1 MLAVHFW
8 NFAKKQNS
16 TARPTGDPA
25 VINCSLKEDCG
36 VAAPVLEIN
45 TTGSYNANYAY
56 IPAFDR
62 YYYVTEW
69 TYEKHAVWTCTLVC
83 DILATFRTQI
93 GAATLYVLRS
103 SAASDG
109 DIVDTLYPAKV
120 ESQFSKVTATNP
132 WLSNIQSGTFV
143 VGISSGEAPTYGT
156 TTYYAV
162 DGANLI
168 GLMRGLNRD
177 FVTPANGF
185 TLNDASFEL
194 QKGLINPF
202 SYINACIWYPIDFGD
217 MPTAGSLV
225 PINVGGVDMPA
236 NGLYIAA
243 NSPLKTYVLSFAPPA
258 HPQASVR
265 GRYMNEAYRTLFL
278 ELPPFGTV
286 ELDSSI
292 CCMFPYVVCQIVL
305 DATTGVATVLIG
317 ASNTAGTIDTLITKY
332 DTQLGVPMQLS
343 ARYRDIVS
351 GIMQAGG
358 GIGNTIA
365 NLVAGNYA
373 GVIASAGA
381 GIGNSVQ
388 ALKPHVEKLGSQGSF
403 AAYAGSCTLYAQF
416 VILPDEDINHLGR
429 PLCQNR
435 QISSIP
441 GFIRVADGDIDI
453 SGYAEEAGYIK
464 QQLEAGFFYE

>member
-8 NFAKKQNS
+8 NFSKKQNS
-16 TARPTGDPA
+16 TVRPSADPV
-25 VINCSLKEDCG
+25 VINCALKEDSG
-36 VAAPVLEIN
+36 VTAPVLEIN
-45 TTGSYNANYAY
+45 AAGLYGYNYCY
-56 IPAFDR
+56 IPEFSR

-93 GAATLYVLRS
+93 GAATLYALRT
-103 SAASDG
+103 SAAYDG
-109 DIVDTLYPAKV
+109 DIVDTLYPAKS
-120 ESQFSKVTATNP
+120 ESQFAKVTATNP

-143 VGISSGEAPTYGT
+143 VGVSSGEAPTYGT

-162 DGANLI
+162 DSANLI

-177 FVTPANGF
+177 FVTAANGF
-185 TLNDASFEL
+185 SLNDASFEL

-217 MPTAGSLV
+217 MPTAGTLHQ
-225 PINVGGVDMPA
+225 INVGGVDMPA
-236 NGLYIAA
+236 NGLYISAS
-243 NSPLKTYVLSFAPPA
+243 SPLKTYVLTFAPPS
-258 HPQASVR
+258 HPQAAAR

-278 ELPPFGTV
+278 ELPPFGTA
-286 ELDSSI
+286 ELDPSI
-292 CCMFPYVVCQIVL
+292 CCMYPYVVCEIEL
-305 DATTGVATVLIG
+305 DATTGVATISIG
-317 ASNTAGTIDTLITKY
+317 ASDTQGSIDTLITKY

-343 ARYRDIVS
+343 ARYRDIVT

-365 NLVAGNYA
+365 NIVAGNYA
-373 GVIASAGA
+373 GAIASAGA

-388 ALKPHVEKLGSQGSF
+388 ALKPHVEKLGTQGSF

-416 VILPDEDINHLGR
+416 VILPDEDNGHLGR

-435 QISSIP
+435 QISTIP
-441 GFIRVADGDIDI
+441 GYIKVADGDIDI
-453 SGYAEEAGYIK
+453 PGYAEEAGYIK